1 MQAWRNRHTHKVKS
15 EFDPNVY
22 YTSTKTTVSMIHYH
36 FVFCPRYRRKI
47 FLIKG
52 VEDMFKQLTINEC
65 QWRNIQ
71 ILAMEC
77 HKDHVH
83 LFVKCL
89 PTQSPQDVMKWIK
102 DPSSKI
108 LRDTFPQLS
117 KMPSLWTRSYFVST
131 AWNVSSAIIKNY
143 IDTQKTRP

>member
-1 MQAWRNRHTHKVKS
+1 MQN
-15 EFDPNVY
+15 DY
-22 YTSTKTTVSMIHYH
+22 ISTKTTVSMIHYH

-65 QWRNIQ
+65 KRRNIQ

-102 DPSSKI
+102 GSSSKI

-131 AWNVSSAIIKNY
+131 AENVSSLTIKNY